1 MNGIIVDKNIMTID
15 IITILNLRTNNISDK
30 TIINHIS
37 SFLQSINVLI
47 INIGKTLTI
56 SKIER
61 NLSFIKKIA
70 IMFYSFQ
77 DLNIISCKLINTPSS
92 FSSIFKFVKP
102 LLTKNALDVIEFE
115 AAPKSECLF

>member
-15 IITILNLRTNNISDK
+15 IITLLNLRSNNISDN

-47 INIGKTLTI
+47 IGKTLTI
-56 SKIER
+56 SKIEK